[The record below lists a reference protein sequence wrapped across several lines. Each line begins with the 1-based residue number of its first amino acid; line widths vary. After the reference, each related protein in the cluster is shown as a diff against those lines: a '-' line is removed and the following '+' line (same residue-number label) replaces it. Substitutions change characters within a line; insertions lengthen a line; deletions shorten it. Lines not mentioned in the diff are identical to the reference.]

1 MPNAQDAFELTQA
14 LPWLISLALFAF
26 SVGRDRQGNWGTE
39 FSMTLYIKWS
49 WVLQA
54 FLWILE
60 SNYQVVRA
68 NPYDPTIVAWA
79 YPCEV
84 AFWCFSL
91 ITYVVS
97 YVVLWGVRLPPLY
110 WALMMVFGFV
120 PPAILVWF
128 MQNTWYEVLVSAL
141 IGCCLTLPLV
151 LWMRYLLHPKDLS
164 IMLKQRPWT
173 WLSAID
179 THLRTIEEM
188 DRAAAAEKP

>member
-1 MPNAQDAFELTQA
+1 VYSFDGTVPRPIGKFKIDKFLNGDFVANF
-14 LPWLISLALFAF
+14 P
-26 SVGRDRQGNWGTE
+26 DRV
-39 FSMTLYIKWS
+39 SS
-49 WVLQA
+49 AV
-54 FLWILE
+54 
-60 SNYQVVRA
+60 
-68 NPYDPTIVAWA
+68 DPTLGIVAWA

-110 WALMMVFGFV
+110 WTLMMVFGFV

-151 LWMRYLLHPKDLS
+151 LCMRYLLHPKDLS